1 MAAIARGLR
10 GVTAAVETKF
20 LDAVVD
26 QLPNLSVT
34 GVKVLV
40 SQALDYLHPD
50 DREAQEQTDWDRRGL
65 TSTRHGG
72 MTMISADLPG
82 VEGEAVLAALDAL
95 AESLRVDGDRLTKS
109 QRRADALIT
118 LVNRASARGDLPAT
132 RSGLPVATT
141 ITIGISEA
149 DRIATG
155 TKRPAA
161 TDLAA
166 ARAPAPPCPR

>member
-1 MAAIARGLR
+1 
-10 GVTAAVETKF
+10 VETKF

-26 QLPNLSVT
+26 QLPNLSVK
-34 GVKVLV
+34 GVKVLIA
-40 SQALDYLHPD
+40 QTLDYLHPG

-65 TSTRHGG
+65 TSTRHGA

-95 AESLRVDGDRLTKS
+95 AESLRVDGDHLTKS

-118 LVNRASARGDLPAT
+118 HHRASAHGDLPAT

-141 ITIGISEA
+141 ITIISKPTASPRNE
-149 DRIATG
+149 T
-155 TKRPAA
+155 TSSHRP
-161 TDLAA
+161 
-166 ARAPAPPCPR
+166 RRCPRTGAPRRG